1 MSKEIETLKVEDVEN
16 SENAVIID
24 VPDYVYISK
33 KGKLYYPKKTAMA
46 DVEIHFDTA
55 NQKGY
60 KPSKAYQRFVEKLVE
75 EEKKKSNK

>member
-1 MSKEIETLKVEDVEN
+1 MSKEKEILSVEDVEN

-24 VPDYVYISK
+24 VPDYVYVSK

-46 DVEIHFDTA
+46 DVEMHFDTA

-60 KPSKAYQRFVEKLVE
+60 KPSKAYQKFVEKLVKE
-75 EEKKKSNK
+75 QKKSNG